1 MSTPSALPMPD
12 YNRMAGSF
20 DRFLPLIHP
29 VTLALLERLPA
40 PEAGALVLDVACG
53 TGEPGL
59 TLARRRPEVR
69 VLGVDSAAAMI
80 EVARGKAAR
89 ESLGSAR
96 FEVMSSDALALADE
110 SVDAV
115 ISRFGL
121 MMFGDVPASAREMA
135 RVLRRGGR
143 FSLAVWEDPAGNTLV
158 TALATVLRGHLPA
171 EHESPLDRLRE
182 WAAEGLRARLLEEA
196 GLTVLGSE
204 LFSWPYE
211 LDSFEESWDL
221 LGRMRMVTGHAGLA
235 PEAEPQI
242 KRELADALAAYRGP
256 SGGYRIPHACRLIWG
271 QR

>member
-1 MSTPSALPMPD
+1 MSTPAALPLPD
-12 YNRMAGSF
+12 YNQMAERF

-40 PEAGALVLDVACG
+40 PEPGALVLDVACG

-69 VLGVDSAAAMI
+69 LLGVDSAAAMI

-89 ESLGSAR
+89 ESLGNAR
-96 FEVMSSDALALADE
+96 FEVMASEALALADGGA
-110 SVDAV
+110 DAV

-121 MMFGDVPASAREMA
+121 MMFGDVPASARELA

-143 FSLAVWEDPAGNTLV
+143 WSLAVWDEPTRNTLMH
-158 TALATVLRGHLPA
+158 ALFAVLRRHLPA
-171 EHESPLDRLRE
+171 GPPSPLDRLRE
-182 WAAEGLRARLLEEA
+182 WAAEGLRARVLEEA

-211 LDSFEESWDL
+211 LERFDDAWDL
-221 LGRMRMVTGHAGLA
+221 LSRMGMIRGHGELA
-235 PEAEPQI
+235 PEAEPQVR
-242 KRELADALAAYRGP
+242 RELEDALSAYRDA
-256 SGGYRIPHACRLIWG
+256 SGGYQIPHACRLLFG